1 MEATLAPRIR
11 QKPNRLNIPNCLVY
25 EVLDGQPI
33 YFQGYKDVLNRKK
46 TKEIVLAD
54 FFRENGIKIA

>member
-11 QKPNRLNIPNCLVY
+11 QKPNRLNIPNYLVY

-33 YFQGYKDVLNRKK
+33 EIFKGHP
-46 TKEIVLAD
+46 IVLAD
-54 FFRENGIKIA
+54 LFRENGIKIA